1 MVMHVFDKC
10 CLGAMWMAFMRI
22 TRAILKSQHVRR
34 FCFLLALFSCG
45 RLTRVACQ
53 LPVPH
58 KIQSPEREFP
68 SICALPLIG
77 KIVDRVFSN
86 ILISTSRLE
95 DAR

>member
-1 MVMHVFDKC
+1 MHVFDKC

-22 TRAILKSQHVRR
+22 TRAILKSQHVGR

-45 RLTRVACQ
+45 RLTKVACQ
-53 LPVPH
+53 LSASH
-58 KIQSPEREFP
+58 KIQLPEREFP
-68 SICALPLIG
+68 SICALSHW
-77 KIVDRVFSN
+77 KIVDPIFSN